1 MKKKIFIRALVGAP
15 IGVFISYMITIMI
28 SLAVGNGTYYPAAFE
43 LTASCENEINAVI
56 IQLVGSLVFGAIC
69 GGASVIWEIEE
80 WGLMKMTLVHL
91 AVFCIPTFPIA
102 LLLRWIP
109 IYTVAGTILYFVIFF
124 GIYLMIWLF
133 RYFPMRAKVRKM
145 NERIK
150 ELRDNK
156 D

>member
-1 MKKKIFIRALVGAP
+1 MKKKIITRAVLGAP
-15 IGVFISYMITIMI
+15 IGALISYIITIII
-28 SLAVGNGTYYPAAFE
+28 SLAAGNGEYFPAAHE
-43 LTASCENEINAVI
+43 LMDSCGSEISAVI
-56 IQLVGSLVFGAIC
+56 VQLVGSLVFGAIC

-80 WGLMKMTLVHL
+80 WSLTKMTLVHL

-109 IYTVAGTILYFVIFF
+109 TYTLPGTILYFAMFF
-124 GIYLMIWLF
+124 GIYLIIWVSC
-133 RYFPMRAKVRKM
+133 YFPMRAKVRKM
-145 NERIK
+145 NEKIK